1 MVAYTNKKRVSSK
14 KHTSRRRKQF
24 KGGFNGTEQ
33 ELNDLIT
40 LLKNIVADPQSSIDE
55 TTFIIKDGNVSNEYK
70 RLYVKYHPDKT
81 SSTTTEEFKL
91 LNGLVS
97 FLNSKGI
104 KNVTVGDALQFNQ
117 DTFKNQSKDNEY
129 KKISDTIMFLFTQD
143 PEAAIMAM
151 DMFITMIN
159 YLTFT
164 MLQNDKITAKEV
176 AAMYCAITVMSRI
189 KFLFEKMQ
197 ENKSEILGGRKHKT
211 NKRQRH
217 MKNRKNNNK
226 TKKQKG
232 GVIYEFLTGIVSV
245 ANSVLVKPIS
255 KVIKSVPTT
264 LAEFHG
270 RLVDPS
276 EFTTK
281 EMTAFRDLM
290 TRYINDGITC
300 KDAILDVIKTSK
312 VTNSMIEQNVIA
324 REPNMSDEEKS
335 VKVNEGVNSFAENL
349 SQSIKEM
356 SNKGKITQEQFDDA
370 YEQACSNFKKSLAKY
385 ANDKIDDLIIKA
397 KEFKSEDSP
406 GIVKSKT
413 RELKITE
420 TSFKLDLFLTS
431 MCIPVIIAFIQF
443 MIDDKQ
449 TPSVSG
455 IVPDF
460 FNAPEMAHNISDKIW
475 PLLVQVWPIFQSL
488 LSQAVLL
495 IGINHVRST
504 FVPNSSLVG
513 ILMMA
518 FTGLSGYTGYKTAYN
533 QITSNGQ
540 EVPTEMDYL
549 GYKSA
554 PGWSAGVYE
563 QLSTLAVNTGV
574 GISNVAIGLIN
585 MTFMKFGVIVN
596 SNLDQYGSE
605 IIYILCGLM
614 MMYSMY
620 LVIGTATDL
629 SRRKDE
635 VADAVKEVYKESAF
649 NLTKLKEE
657 INSPEFQEFGP
668 AGSLIKN
675 IEKQGTSSE
684 RLFNL
689 GARVREENLKRL
701 EVEKGLTFQERQ
713 TRATERM
720 ANAAE
725 QQQGTQQPEMLTE
738 QQYNNPDDIR

>member
-1 MVAYTNKKRVSSK
+1 MGIRTYKKRNSSK
-14 KHTSRRRKQF
+14 KHTSRSRKQF

-33 ELNDLIT
+33 ELSDLAA
-40 LLKNIVADPQSSIDE
+40 LLTDIISEPSSPVDK
-55 TTFIIKDGNVSNEYK
+55 TTFILKDGKVSDEYK
-70 RLYVKYHPDKT
+70 RLYIKYHPDKT
-81 SSTTTEEFKL
+81 GSTTTEQFQL

-97 FLNSKGI
+97 FLNSKGM
-104 KNVTVGDALQFNQ
+104 KNVTVGDALNFNE
-117 DTFKNQSKDNEY
+117 DTFKNQSKDSEY
-129 KKISDTIMFLFTQD
+129 KKISDTVMYLFAQD
-143 PEAAIMAM
+143 PDAGIMAM
-151 DMFITMIN
+151 DMFIMMIN

-176 AAMYCAITVMSRI
+176 AAMYCAITVISRI

-197 ENKSEILGGRKHKT
+197 ENKSAILGGRKHKT

-217 MKNRKNNNK
+217 SKHKKQNRK

-300 KDAILDVIKTSK
+300 KDAIVDVIKTSK
-312 VTNSMIEQNVIA
+312 VTNTMIEKNVIE
-324 REPNMSDEEKS
+324 RDPNISDEDKNIQ
-335 VKVNEGVNSFAENL
+335 VNEGINSFAENL
-349 SQSIKEM
+349 AKSIKEI
-356 SNKGKITQEQFDDA
+356 SNKGKITQEQFDYA
-370 YEQACSNFKKSLAKY
+370 YETACSNFNQSIRKY

-397 KEFKSEDSP
+397 KEFKTDDMP

-413 RELKITE
+413 RELKVTE
-420 TSFKLDLFLTS
+420 TSFRLDLFLTI
-431 MCIPVIIAFIQF
+431 MCIPVIISFIQY
-443 MIDDKQ
+443 MVDSNK
-449 TPSVSG
+449 TPSFAG
-455 IVPDF
+455 IVPDI
-460 FNAPEMAHNISDKIW
+460 FNAPDVAQHMSDKVW
-475 PLLVQVWPIFQSL
+475 PLLVQFWPIFQSI
-488 LSQAVLL
+488 LSQSVLM
-495 IGINHVRST
+495 IAINHMRT
-504 FVPNSSLVG
+504 KLVPNSTIVEL
-513 ILMMA
+513 LMLA
-518 FTGLSGYTGYKTAYN
+518 FTGLSTYTGYKTAYN

-540 EVPTEMDYL
+540 EVPTEMDYMSF
-549 GYKSA
+549 KDA
-554 PGWSAGVYE
+554 PGFTAGIYDN
-563 QLSTLAVNTGV
+563 LSTLAVNTGV
-574 GISNVAIGLIN
+574 GISNAFIGIIN
-585 MTFMKFGVIVN
+585 MTFMKFGVLVN

-605 IIYILCGLM
+605 IIYTICGLM
-614 MMYSMY
+614 MMYSLY
-620 LVIGTATDL
+620 LVIGTASDL
-629 SRRKDE
+629 SRKKDE
-635 VADAVKEVYKESAF
+635 VADAVKEAYKESAF
-649 NLTKLKEE
+649 NLTKLKDE

-675 IEKQGTSSE
+675 VEKQGKNSE

-689 GARVREENLKRL
+689 GATIRQEDLRRL
-701 EVEKGLTFQERQ
+701 EVEKGLTLQERQ

-738 QQYNNPDDIR
+738 QQYNNPDDIT